1 MGQTVVHHGTRK
13 YGSKIWKSSDASFIH
28 GLATVIVLSYTK
40 VALISMKF
48 IIPSW
53 LYGSRAER
61 VELRV
66 HHVGTMKYF
75 QGNHLWYAIPSL
87 FLVVASVILPLY
99 LTLKPFWGRLFPD
112 DGSGG
117 YCKKCQDI
125 LCCYIRQDK
134 IDQLLLE
141 FYGSFKDNRRFYA
154 GFFFL
159 YRLFLYATLA
169 FTTSLTFQYSF
180 QQGLLGFFLLCH
192 SLCQP
197 YGKLFSSA
205 NILDAL
211 IFFNLSLINAVSVY
225 NYYSVIDI
233 QGESRLAVG
242 LQLMLIYLPLLYV
255 FYRFIVWLRKIYSDA
270 PQENHNHQLNQHQQ
284 IDHQPNQAG
293 DHESV
298 DLEEDRE
305 RDRQQYL
312 ESINM
317 LNDYCVVDNPDQD

>member
-1 MGQTVVHHGTRK
+1 
-13 YGSKIWKSSDASFIH
+13 
-28 GLATVIVLSYTK
+28 
-40 VALISMKF
+40 MKF
-48 IIPSW
+48 IIPSS
-53 LYGSRAER
+53 LYGSRAEV
-61 VELRV
+61 VEYRV

-99 LTLKPFWGRLFPD
+99 LTFKPFWGQLFPD
-112 DGSGG
+112 DGSRG

-154 GFFFL
+154 GFFFF
-159 YRLFLYATLA
+159 YRLILYATLA

-180 QQGLLGFFLLCH
+180 QQGLLGSFLLLY
-192 SLCQP
+192 SIFQP

-233 QGESRLAVG
+233 QGESRLAVR
-242 LQLMLIYLPLLYV
+242 LQLILIYLPLIYV
-255 FYRFIVWLRKIYSDA
+255 LYRFIIWLRKIYSDA
-270 PQENHNHQLNQHQQ
+270 PQENHNHQRNQRQQ
-284 IDHQPNQAG
+284 IDHQPNEAG

-317 LNDYCVVDNPDQD
+317 LNDYCVVDDPDQD